1 MAATSKKVARK
12 WKNCVF
18 LPSGNPGKNFPG
30 NFGGQKSGF
39 FAFIAQEWKIPGKS
53 RAEKK
58 ALFFEKKHVY
68 FALFHF
74 SGVLERFGRHLRA
87 RFVYPFPVAR
97 LHFFPRSRSLAWSV
111 IRKVVCHKKWSI
123 EDTFQGVC
131 QGRSWDPGWPA
142 RSGWPASQIRLASQ
156 IPGSAQPDP
165 RIRPARSGWPARSQ
179 DLASQIP
186 GSSQDPARIDPGAIL
201 GRSWGDPGAILGRSW
216 ELAGQTLRAGWP
228 ARIWLARSWV
238 RSWVRSGIC
247 QELAAA
253 GSGI

>member
-142 RSGWPASQIRLASQ
+142 RSGWPASQLRLASQ
-156 IPGSAQPDP
+156 ISGSAQPDP
-165 RIRPARSGWPARSQ
+165 RVCPARSQ
-179 DLASQIP
+179 DPASQVRLASQISGPGQPDPRIQP
-186 GSSQDPARIDPGAIL
+186 GSSQD
-201 GRSWGDPGAILGRSW
+201 RSWGDPGAILGDPGAILGRS
-216 ELAGQTLRAGWP
+216 
-228 ARIWLARSWV
+228 
-238 RSWVRSGIC
+238 
-247 QELAAA
+247 
-253 GSGI
+253 

>member
-58 ALFFEKKHVY
+58 ALFFEKKHVF
-68 FALFHF
+68 FALFQI
-74 SGVLERFGRHLRA
+74 SGSTERFWRHLRA

-142 RSGWPASQIRLASQ
+142 RSGWPASQLRLASQ
-156 IPGSAQPDP
+156 ISGSAQPDP
-165 RIRPARSGWPARSQ
+165 RVC
-179 DLASQIP
+179 
-186 GSSQDPARIDPGAIL
+186 
-201 GRSWGDPGAILGRSW
+201 
-216 ELAGQTLRAGWP
+216 P